1 MTSLRLAITAGCL
14 ALVVGCLSGC
24 GGGDEPAV
32 DTDGGAASAD
42 PVQRGGGTLTTSV
55 NPNSKL
61 SVFFD
66 NPLEIAADRSEVG
79 TGGGG
84 GGESQPA
91 PSDGDGNMSTA
102 AAAPADDPP
111 AAAGGSGA
119 VVWAELMPAELV
131 EGSVRNLRNELS
143 TRLVNLG
150 AYNSSFLE
158 ISVFGSAL
166 SFVAEIG
173 RQHDGDIGWKKNA
186 HMIRALGIAMVEI
199 TGGQNARGKKSYDVV
214 NDSFLTICE
223 VLDGNDPAA
232 PPEAEE
238 EADVSEA
245 AEMAYLMKVIER
257 QLEWMQ
263 NNVGN
268 EDAFKEKAE
277 LAQREAALMATIG
290 EAFNVEGY
298 GYGAEIDPEF
308 TGFAYE
314 FRDAAK
320 AMSGA
325 AKAGNFEDF
334 DLQRS
339 QAAQKCVQCHN
350 VYRNN

>member
-1 MTSLRLAITAGCL
+1 MTFVRLTITAGCL
-14 ALVVGCLSGC
+14 ALSAVCLTGC
-24 GGGDEPAV
+24 GGGDEPAEG
-32 DTDGGAASAD
+32 DGSATTGSQQSGSEVLTASVE
-42 PVQRGGGTLTTSV
+42 PQ
-55 NPNSKL
+55 PKL
-61 SVFFD
+61 NVFFD
-66 NPLEIAADRSEVG
+66 SPLKIAADESEVG

-84 GGESQPA
+84 AQPVA
-91 PSDGDGNMSTA
+91 PESDGNIGTA

-111 AAAGGSGA
+111 AAASGA
-119 VVWAELMPAELV
+119 GAVAWAELMSAELV
-131 EGSVRNLRNELS
+131 ESSVKNLRNELS

-166 SFVAEIG
+166 SFVAEVG

-186 HMIRALGIAMVEI
+186 HMIRALGIAMVEV
-199 TGGQNARGKKSYDVV
+199 TGGSTARGKKGYDKV
-214 NDSFLTICE
+214 NDAFLTICE
-223 VLDGNDPAA
+223 ILDGNDPAA
-232 PPEAEE
+232 PPETEE
-238 EADVSEA
+238 EVDISEA

-257 QLEWMQ
+257 QREWMQ

-298 GYGAEIDPEF
+298 GYGAGIDPEF
-308 TGFAYE
+308 TGFAYG

-325 AKAGNFEDF
+325 AKSGNFEEF

-339 QAAQKCVQCHN
+339 QAAQKCAQCHM

>member
-1 MTSLRLAITAGCL
+1 MTTGCL

-32 DTDGGAASAD
+32 GTDGGAAAAD
-42 PVQRGGGTLTTSV
+42 PVQSGSGTLTASAK
-55 NPNSKL
+55 PNSKL

-66 NPLEIAADRSEVG
+66 SPLQIAADQSEVG

-84 GGESQPA
+84 GSQPV
-91 PSDGDGNMSTA
+91 PSEGGGDMGTA
-102 AAAPADDPP
+102 TAAPADDPP
-111 AAAGGSGA
+111 ADASGGGA
-119 VVWAELMPAELV
+119 VAWAELMPAELV
-131 EGSVRNLRNELS
+131 ESSVKNLRNELS
-143 TRLVNLG
+143 KRLVNLG

-186 HMIRALGIAMVEI
+186 HMIRALGIAMVEV
-199 TGGQNARGKKSYDVV
+199 TGSQNARGKKGYDVV
-214 NDSFLTICE
+214 NDAFLTVCE
-223 VLDGNDPAA
+223 ILDGNDPAA

-238 EADVSEA
+238 EADISEA

-263 NNVGN
+263 NNAGS

-277 LAQREAALMATIG
+277 LAQREASLMAAIG
-290 EAFNVEGY
+290 EAFNTEGFGY
-298 GYGAEIDPEF
+298 GPASNDEEF
-308 TGFAYE
+308 SAFAYG

-325 AKAGNFEDF
+325 AKTGNFEEF

-339 QAAQKCVQCHN
+339 QAAQKCVQCHM
-350 VYRNN
+350 VYRNG

>member
-1 MTSLRLAITAGCL
+1 MTCLRLAITAGCL

-42 PVQRGGGTLTTSV
+42 PVQPGSGTLTTSV
-55 NPNSKL
+55 KPNSKL

-66 NPLEIAADRSEVG
+66 SPLEIAADQSEVG

-84 GGESQPA
+84 GSQPA
-91 PSDGDGNMSTA
+91 PSDDDGDMGTA

-111 AAAGGSGA
+111 AAASGGGA
-119 VVWAELMPAELV
+119 VAWAELMPAELV
-131 EGSVRNLRNELS
+131 ESSVKNLRNELS

-166 SFVAEIG
+166 SFAAEIG

-186 HMIRALGIAMVEI
+186 HLIRALGIAMVEV
-199 TGGQNARGKKSYDVV
+199 TGSSTARGKKSYDAV

-238 EADVSEA
+238 EADISEA

-298 GYGAEIDPEF
+298 GYGAENDPEF

-314 FRDAAK
+314 FRDVAK

-325 AKAGNFEDF
+325 AKAGNFENF

-339 QAAQKCVQCHN
+339 QAAQKCVQCHM